1 VRNSFSQ
8 TNTLWR
14 LSALTDGVYA
24 IVITLLVLDLHA
36 PETPGL
42 TEEQLLADLQEQ
54 IPNFIAYLIS
64 FFVVAYL
71 WMSNHWIL
79 KPLEKCD
86 YKTFWLNFAHLLFL
100 TLIPFTASLVGR
112 YQQDTIAVILFSAS
126 LGLAAFSL
134 ILLHRYAATK
144 PEWRGENTIKEW
156 TNPNWLVTYPATLF
170 ALGSILISFINVNV
184 AIGLWLLLPVWLF
197 LFPRKYR

>member
-1 VRNSFSQ
+1 VGKYFGQ
-8 TNTLWR
+8 TNTLAR

-42 TEEQLLADLQEQ
+42 TEGRLLDDLQEQ

-64 FFVVAYL
+64 FFVAACL
-71 WMSNHWIL
+71 WMNNHWIL

-86 YKTFWLNFAHLLFL
+86 YKTFWLNFAHLLFVS
-100 TLIPFTASLVGR
+100 LIPFTASLIGR
-112 YQQDTIAVILFSAS
+112 YAQDAISVILFSAS
-126 LGLAAFSL
+126 LGLAGFSL
-134 ILLHRYAATK
+134 MLLHRYVVTK
-144 PEWRGENTIKEW
+144 PEWHGESTIKAW
-156 TNPNWLVTYPATLF
+156 TSPSWLVTSPVTLF

-184 AIGLWLLLPVWLF
+184 AIGLWLLLPVWIF
-197 LFPRKYR
+197 LFSRKFR